1 MSADGADDEVDA
13 FGARLD
19 GSGSLALEVA
29 RLRHEVAGAEIR
41 APTITSLTSASVVA
55 PMAIVMSLV
64 SLNSKGSS
72 LAVMRMK
79 ATGIFEPVVGRA

>member
-1 MSADGADDEVDA
+1 MTRSMPSVPVWTGAEVSPSRSPA
-13 FGARLD
+13 CGMKLPVR
-19 GSGSLALEVA
+19 
-29 RLRHEVAGAEIR
+29 EIR

>member
-29 RLRHEVAGAEIR
+29 RLRHEVAGAGD
-41 APTITSLTSASVVA
+41 SGSDDHVLDVVA